1 MALVSMAEAARRL
14 GYHPS
19 SIRRALEAQGI
30 PLVREGSVWY
40 VDEADLARAER
51 RPRHRPPA
59 RATSRAMLIHAARA
73 AGGRP
78 GFIAHP
84 LASRWGEEWLTTP
97 ALREALGIPTDDAGT
112 ETLARLA
119 LCLMP
124 RDVNDIVAIA
134 TEFGIEP
141 YRLRALLAPRLS
153 DALDQAALGAEQNAH
168 QAIADGDPEGAEL
181 ALRIAAA
188 CRRLADTHRARRL
201 IEENPELDPKQR

>member
-30 PLVREGSVWY
+30 SLVREGSVWY
-40 VDEADLARAER
+40 VDEADLARAEH

-59 RATSRAMLIHAARA
+59 RATSRTLLINTALRV
-73 AGGRP
+73 AGLPR
-78 GFIAHP
+78 FIAHT
-84 LASRWGEEWLTTP
+84 LAYRWGEQWFATP
-97 ALREALGIPTDDAGT
+97 ALYETLGVPMDDAGT
-112 ETLARLA
+112 ETLLRLA

-141 YRLRALLAPRLS
+141 YRLRAALVPCLS
-153 DALDQAALGAEQNAH
+153 DALDQVALGAEQNAH

-201 IEENPELDPKQR
+201 IEDDPELDPKQR

>member
-1 MALVSMAEAARRL
+1 MALIPMAEAARRL
-14 GYHPS
+14 GYHPFA
-19 SIRRALEAQGI
+19 IRRALEKQGI
-30 PLVREGSVWY
+30 PLVRQGDAWY
-40 VDEADLARAER
+40 VDEADLARAEH

-59 RATSRAMLIHAARA
+59 GATSRALLIHAALA

-78 GFIAHP
+78 GFIAHT
-84 LASRWGEEWLTTP
+84 LAYRWGEEWLTTP

-119 LCLMP
+119 LCLKP
-124 RDVNDIVAIA
+124 RTTDDIVRIA

-141 YRLRALLAPRLS
+141 YRLRAVLVPRLS

-188 CRRLADTHRARRL
+188 CQRLADTHRARRL
-201 IEENPELDPKQR
+201 IEENPELDPNQR